1 MAIRPGKKPEIQVRI
16 AVVVPQFKPFK
27 TVGKPSII
35 KGRLRRG
42 SP

>member
-1 MAIRPGKKPEIQVRI
+1 MTIRPAKKPSIEVRI

-27 TVGKPSII
+27 TLGKPYII

-42 SP
+42 NP